1 MTDLSIIIP
10 SRKDPYLQRTI
21 DDILEKAT
29 TDIEIIVMLDGYWPE
44 SLVGGD
50 NLRIVHKGNPVG
62 MRPLINAAARIAKG
76 KYILKCDAHCCF
88 APGFDKALI
97 AVAKDD
103 TLLVP
108 LRYDLDPETWMKR
121 APIINQMYITAPEKG
136 FKGKV
141 WDKQIKGDVVDLMT
155 FQGSC
160 WFMPTVLFEKI
171 GGEDEQYG
179 TSGKEAQELGNKVWL
194 SGGRV
199 ARHTGTWYAHHSF
212 KRSYSLPN
220 SEREKSRDRAID
232 IWTNDKWPGAT
243 RKFQWLID
251 KFKPPGWAIT
261 EGEKVMKE
269 FDKCPVCG
277 ETFLESLKM
286 KGSAWCDNC
295 TAEYSKGE
303 PFTMENYLLKYL
315 DQETLFY
322 PSNEVQPVIV
332 PKFKRRELAV
342 MYGKLGFKAGA
353 EIGVAA
359 GRMSTI
365 FCENI
370 SGLKML
376 CVDPWG
382 EQVDD
387 PRHKKNHDQNYAKT
401 AEALKDYDA
410 TLVKARSM
418 DAVRDVPLDSLDFVY
433 IDGNHI
439 FDAIMVDVIEWARR
453 VKPGGIVSGH
463 DYYNFRNAGV
473 IKAIDTYTEVHK
485 IKQWFL
491 TDEKC
496 KSWWWRKP
504 I

>member
-50 NLRIVHKGNPVG
+50 NLRIIHKGNPVG

-108 LRYDLDPETWMKR
+108 LRYDLDPETWTKR

-141 WDKQIKGDVVDLMT
+141 WDKQIKGNVVDLMT

-160 WFMPTVLFEKI
+160 WFMPTALFEKI
-171 GGEDEQYG
+171 GGEDEAYG

-199 ARHTGTWYAHHSF
+199 ARHMETWYAHHSF

-232 IWTNDKWPGAT
+232 IWTNDKWPGAV

-251 KFKPPGWAIT
+251 KFKPPGWEIT
-261 EGEKVMKE
+261 EEKQ
-269 FDKCPVCG
+269 
-277 ETFLESLKM
+277 TT
-286 KGSAWCDNC
+286 KGQ
-295 TAEYSKGE
+295 TI
-303 PFTMENYLLKYL
+303 MEDYLVTSFNVDIGK
-315 DQETLFY
+315 T
-322 PSNEVQPVIV
+322 PAPITV

-342 MYGKLGFKAGA
+342 MYGKLGFKTGA

-365 FCENI
+365 FCQNI
-370 SGLKML
+370 PGLKML

-382 EQVDD
+382 KQVDD
-387 PRHKKNHDQNYAKT
+387 PRHKKNHDLNYATT
-401 AEALKDYDA
+401 AKALKDYDA

-473 IKAIDTYTEVHK
+473 IKAIDTYVEVHK